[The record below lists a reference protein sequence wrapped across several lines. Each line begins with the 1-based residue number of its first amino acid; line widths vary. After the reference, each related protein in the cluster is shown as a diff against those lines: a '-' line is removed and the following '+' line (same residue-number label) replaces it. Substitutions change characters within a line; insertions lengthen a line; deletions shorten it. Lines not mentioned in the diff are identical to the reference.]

1 MNIQTACSEEEGI
14 QGWWKNNKSY
24 QDTRALSNELFFFKT
39 SNGKHLKKNENR
51 KHLGNMPLIRHN
63 KENIC
68 SSKNEISNT
77 GRRANEQFDIQ
88 WFFYFL

>member
-24 QDTRALSNELFFFKT
+24 QDTRSLSNELFFFKQVMT
-39 SNGKHLKKNENR
+39 NIKKKNENR

>member
-24 QDTRALSNELFFFKT
+24 QDTRALSNELFFFKKT
-39 SNGKHLKKNENR
+39 SNDKHKKNENR
-51 KHLGNMPLIRHN
+51 KHLGNMSLIRHN

>member
-1 MNIQTACSEEEGI
+1 MTNI
-14 QGWWKNNKSY
+14 KK
-24 QDTRALSNELFFFKT
+24 KT
-39 SNGKHLKKNENR
+39 KIENII
-51 KHLGNMPLIRHN
+51 LGNMSLIRHN

>member
-1 MNIQTACSEEEGI
+1 MTNI
-14 QGWWKNNKSY
+14 K
-24 QDTRALSNELFFFKT
+24 
-39 SNGKHLKKNENR
+39 KKNENR